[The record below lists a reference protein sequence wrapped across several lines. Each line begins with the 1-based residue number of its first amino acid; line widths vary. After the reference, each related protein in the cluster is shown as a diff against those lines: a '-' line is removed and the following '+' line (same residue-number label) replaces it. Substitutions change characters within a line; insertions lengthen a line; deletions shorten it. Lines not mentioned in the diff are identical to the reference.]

1 MELLEPDGQ
10 ASLPQQLR
18 LALVSTSHSS
28 KDTRE
33 PLAYI
38 TFNLLHAFS
47 SKSLMTTVS
56 HEQRQLP
63 SPSTSQ
69 PASPTPPPAPTSPRP
84 SSPKQNFKVVI
95 IGDAATGK
103 TSFRQRF
110 IAGAF
115 HQGYR
120 ATIGCDFIS
129 KALNDPPVSLSI
141 WDTAGQDRFR
151 SLGTSFYR
159 GADACI
165 LVYSSPESLASLST
179 WFDEF
184 KLRCP
189 VEEKELRS
197 FAWIAVGNKT
207 DLWEETGD
215 TVSEEEARAMLNKL
229 LPPAEAAPSNSFE
242 GYAVADSS
250 APSSSAHRPP
260 TPSSPLPHCDSTE
273 HPFSTNPTISSR
285 IDVLPPLR
293 STSNLNGGR
302 FAHSKRAGTS
312 IGTYDTV
319 NTTTATIY
327 HDAPDTLEH
336 SNGSSESVGSDQ
348 TVTPAEASGDEG
360 AQVFGWSASSEQ
372 VLASQREKE
381 LARGIDLYMA
391 SSPPRTPASVGME
404 GKTRYLGGPSA
415 LRRRQSSK
423 KGRPMEQGDHGSE
436 ETAVEDGEGEEVAA
450 RDVYDYSRDGI
461 KHFRTSAKTGE
472 GVDDV

>member
-1 MELLEPDGQ
+1 
-10 ASLPQQLR
+10 
-18 LALVSTSHSS
+18 
-28 KDTRE
+28 
-33 PLAYI
+33 
-38 TFNLLHAFS
+38 
-47 SKSLMTTVS
+47 MTTVG
-56 HEQRQLP
+56 HERQQQQLP
-63 SPSTSQ
+63 SPSTNQ
-69 PASPTPPPAPTSPRP
+69 PTSPAPAPVPTSPTP
-84 SSPKQNFKVVI
+84 SSPKHSFKVVI
-95 IGDAATGK
+95 IGDAGVGK
-103 TSFRQRF
+103 TSLRQRYL
-110 IAGAF
+110 AGAF

-129 KALNDPPVSLSI
+129 KPVEVDGTQISLSI

-159 GADACI
+159 GADVCI

-179 WFDEF
+179 WFGEF
-184 KLRCP
+184 KTRCP

-215 TVSEEEARAMLNKL
+215 GVSKEEARELLDKL
-229 LPPAEAAPSNSFE
+229 LPPTPTEAKPANSVE

-250 APSSSAHRPP
+250 APDSSAHRPP
-260 TPSSPLPHCDSTE
+260 TPSSPLPQCESTD
-273 HPFSTNPTISSR
+273 HPFSTNPTTSSR

-293 STSNLNGGR
+293 STSNPNGGR
-302 FAHSKRAGTS
+302 FARAKRAGTS
-312 IGTYDTV
+312 VGTYDTV

-348 TVTPAEASGDEG
+348 TVTPAEASEDEG

-372 VLASQREKE
+372 VLASQRDKE

-391 SSPPRTPASVGME
+391 SSPPRTPPSLGME
-404 GKTRYLGGPSA
+404 AKTRYLGGPSA
-415 LRRRQSSK
+415 LRRQQSGK
-423 KGRPMEQGDHGSE
+423 KGRPTEQGDQGSE
-436 ETAVEDGEGEEVAA
+436 ETAVDGGEGEEVAA

-461 KHFRTSAKTGE
+461 KEFRTSAKTGQ